1 MAKKPARN
9 YLSNHNLLEQMEL
22 SKQQN
27 KMTDELS
34 KMVMLLCERIA
45 NRPNFAAYTYIDD
58 MKSYALLNIVKNWR
72 SFDATKSSNVFSY
85 LSTYIFNSFIQY
97 LKAEKKQRNIR
108 DSLLVHEGLDPSRT
122 FAEDYKAQLTEN
134 HVVDSSVLFN
144 PAEVMFAPSEHHD
157 NVED

>member
-1 MAKKPARN
+1 MAKKPQRN

-27 KMTDELS
+27 KMTDDLS

-122 FAEDYKAQLTEN
+122 FVEDYKAQLN
-134 HVVDSSVLFN
+134 DGNIDPLVLFN
-144 PAEVMFAPSEHHD
+144 PAEVMFAPSEHHHEND
-157 NVED
+157 E

>member
-1 MAKKPARN
+1 
-9 YLSNHNLLEQMEL
+9 
-22 SKQQN
+22 
-27 KMTDELS
+27 
-34 KMVMLLCERIA
+34 
-45 NRPNFAAYTYIDD
+45 

-122 FAEDYKAQLTEN
+122 FVEDFKAQLN
-134 HVVDSSVLFN
+134 DGNIDPLVLFN

-157 NVED
+157 IVED